1 MGKFIYVF
9 TKKAFEALMSAGYT
23 LLKSDKKNCIFV
35 FENRNDLNFDLLGS
49 DYVISNTLT
58 F

>member
-1 MGKFIYVF
+1 
-9 TKKAFEALMSAGYT
+9 MSAGYT